1 LEMQCCTSTSSQN
14 CCPTSA
20 SAFKRLNILNYALGK
35 FIQHSLWSSV
45 CHYKVTL
52 NQYNNI
58 NILQLQ
64 LKIMLIYSISMQC
77 LSTALLQ
84 LKW

>member
-1 LEMQCCTSTSSQN
+1 LLS
-14 CCPTSA
+14 
-20 SAFKRLNILNYALGK
+20 NICFWLQMTKHLNYVLSQ

-45 CHYKVTL
+45 WHYKVTL

-58 NILQLQ
+58 YILKLQ
-64 LKIMLIYSISMQC
+64 LKIMYIYSISMQC